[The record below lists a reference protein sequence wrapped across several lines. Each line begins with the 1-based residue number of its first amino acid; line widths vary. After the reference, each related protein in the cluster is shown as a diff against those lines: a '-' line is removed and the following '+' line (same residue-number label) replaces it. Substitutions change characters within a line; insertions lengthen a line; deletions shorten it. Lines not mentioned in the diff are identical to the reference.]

1 MHHQRQRMALAFRRT
16 PGIRP
21 CRYHSLDWERTAQMS
36 FHTASHRHV
45 QAIRGSVL
53 YVVRKIHQGTKE
65 TNEPIRAKSV
75 VETFARRYQRKP
87 VSYSEKVHDSIR
99 PMPS

>member
-1 MHHQRQRMALAFRRT
+1 
-16 PGIRP
+16 
-21 CRYHSLDWERTAQMS
+21 MS

-65 TNEPIRAKSV
+65 TNEPIRAKSA
-75 VETFARRYQRKP
+75 EGTFARRYQRKL
-87 VSYSEKVHDSIR
+87 VSSSEKVHDSIR
-99 PMPS
+99 PMPP